1 MTTPKN
7 TAPNSTSDGRPTF
20 LVGPFRLVAQI
31 EDFAELNGQ
40 TLFTVYTRPEF
51 DRDPVN
57 HHATAVYES
66 LTLADLQQLRTDL
79 NRMFS

>member
-1 MTTPKN
+1 MPKN
-7 TAPNSTSDGRPTF
+7 AELNSTSDGRPTF

-31 EDFAELNGQ
+31 ENIAELDDQ
-40 TLFTVYTRPEF
+40 TLFTVYTRPRF

-66 LTLADLQQLRTDL
+66 LTLADLCALRDDL
-79 NRMFS
+79 GQMLR